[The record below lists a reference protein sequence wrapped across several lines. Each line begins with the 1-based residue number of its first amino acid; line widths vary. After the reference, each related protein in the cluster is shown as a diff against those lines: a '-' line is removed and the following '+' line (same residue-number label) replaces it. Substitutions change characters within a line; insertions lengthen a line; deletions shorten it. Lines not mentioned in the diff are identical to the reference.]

1 MRGVGHEKPIWSSCA
16 ARAITRLL
24 LWNLAIF
31 AAHAASPEPVD
42 WIVTGKFVVTMDAS
56 HRVIPNGSVAI
67 RGERIVGIG
76 PAGEIN
82 ARFRAAHIL
91 KREQDLI
98 APGLIDT
105 HTHAAMSLFRA
116 FADDQRLQDWL
127 TKFIFPA
134 EAKNVDREFVRWGTE
149 LACLEMALA
158 GITTYTDM
166 YYFEDEV
173 AEATKHAGLR
183 GVLGQSVIGFPA
195 PDYKSWQE
203 AIRGAARYLDTY
215 AHDPLIV
222 PAVAP
227 HAIYTTPNE
236 ALRAAHDLA
245 VKMNAPLLI
254 HVAETQKERD
264 DAIAERGMTPV
275 KTLEKLGVLD
285 GRVVA
290 AHSIWVSDDD
300 LEILRRKGTGVAHC
314 PSSNMKLASGIAPV
328 AKMLKLGINVG
339 IGTDG
344 FAGSNDSADLILEM
358 NLAAKLQ
365 KVTTMDP
372 HSLPAEQ
379 VLEMATLGGARVLGL
394 DREIGSLETGKR
406 ADLITVSLAHPNA
419 IPLYNLYSQIA
430 YAAKA
435 SDVDDVFV
443 NGSQVVSGRKMLTLD
458 AEEIY
463 RRAEAY
469 HLKVI
474 DSLK

>member
-1 MRGVGHEKPIWSSCA
+1 VGHYRRVFFFGIV
-16 ARAITRLL
+16 RAITCLL
-24 LWNLAIF
+24 VWNVTVV
-31 AAHAASPEPVD
+31 AAQAAAPEPVD

-56 HRVIPNGSVAI
+56 HRVIPHGSVAI
-67 RGERIVGIG
+67 RQDRIVGIG
-76 PAGEIN
+76 PAEEIN
-82 ARFRAAHIL
+82 ARFQAAHTL

-173 AEATKHAGLR
+173 AETTKRAGLR
-183 GVLGQSVIGFPA
+183 GVLGSSVIGFPA

-227 HAIYTTPNE
+227 HAIYTTPDE

-264 DAIAERGMTPV
+264 DAIAKRGMTPV
-275 KTLEKLGVLD
+275 ETLEKLGVLD

-290 AHSIWVSDDD
+290 AHCIWVNDDD
-300 LEILRRKGTGVAHC
+300 LEILKRKGTGVAHC

-328 AKMLKLGINVG
+328 TKMLKLGINVG

-365 KVTTMDP
+365 KVATMDP

-406 ADLITVSLAHPNA
+406 ADLITISLAHPNA
-419 IPLYNLYSQIA
+419 VPLYNLYSQIA

-469 HLKVI
+469 HLRVI
-474 DSLK
+474 NSLR